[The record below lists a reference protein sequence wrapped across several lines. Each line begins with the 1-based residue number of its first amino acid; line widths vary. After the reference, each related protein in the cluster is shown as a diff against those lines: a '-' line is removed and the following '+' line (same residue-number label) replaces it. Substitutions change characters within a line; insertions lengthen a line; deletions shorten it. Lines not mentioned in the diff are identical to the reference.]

1 MDKYASTEKITLS
14 GRLKA
19 DFLIQIMTA
28 KLKTAVLGA
37 TGYSGLELARLLGR
51 HPRTDAPL
59 LLRRSGET
67 NESAVGLPQIPSNGN
82 GHLQVQS
89 FSWSAL
95 EQNGAELL
103 FLATP
108 HAVSRELVPE
118 AITRGLRIVDLSGAW
133 RLKQEQHRAVY
144 GFKDVNAQTAA
155 ELTERAVYGLP
166 ELKPNADRIRT
177 AALIAN
183 PGCYATSIILALAPL
198 LSAAIVDCDHG
209 IISDSKSGV
218 SGAGKEPTTRTHF
231 VSVADNFSAYSVFGH
246 RHTGEIL
253 EQLGLS
259 SGQLIFTPHLLP
271 IPRGILSTIYVYL
284 KRDMTSGEIQSCF
297 QNFYKGKR
305 WVRILP
311 AASLPEIQ
319 FSVHTNYCDL
329 GFCLA
334 PDGRRLVVVSCLD
347 NLLKGAAGQAVQNM
361 NLMYGW
367 DEAEGLQ

>member
-1 MDKYASTEKITLS
+1 MA
-14 GRLKA
+14 
-19 DFLIQIMTA
+19 A

-37 TGYSGLELARLLGR
+37 TGYSGLELTRLLGR
-51 HPRTDAPL
+51 HPRTAPPL
-59 LLRRSGET
+59 LLRRSTDTEKD
-67 NESAVGLPQIPSNGN
+67 ASNGN
-82 GHLQVQS
+82 GHSPVGGTGSQP

-95 EQNGAELL
+95 EQHGVELL
-103 FLATP
+103 LLATP

-118 AITRGLRIVDLSGAW
+118 AIARGLRVVDLSGAW

-144 GFKDVNAQTAA
+144 GFKDANAKTAA
-155 ELTERAVYGLP
+155 ELNELAVYGLP
-166 ELKPNADRIRT
+166 ELKPNADQIPS
-177 AALIAN
+177 AALVAN
-183 PGCYATSIILALAPL
+183 PGCYATSVILALAPL
-198 LSAAIVDCDHG
+198 LSAEIVDRDHG

-218 SGAGKEPTTRTHF
+218 SGAGKEPTARTHF

-253 EQLGLS
+253 EQLALKTS
-259 SGQLIFTPHLLP
+259 QLTFTPHLLP
-271 IPRGILSTIYVYL
+271 IPRGILSTIYVHL
-284 KRDMTSGEIQSCF
+284 KREMAASEIQSCF
-297 QNFYKGKR
+297 HDFYQGKR
-305 WVRILP
+305 WIRIFP
-311 AASLPEIQ
+311 AATLPEIQ

-334 PDGRRLVVVSCLD
+334 RDGRRLVVVSCLD

>member
-1 MDKYASTEKITLS
+1 MA
-14 GRLKA
+14 
-19 DFLIQIMTA
+19 A

-59 LLRRSGET
+59 LLRRNAET
-67 NESAVGLPQIPSNGN
+67 EIGESAAGLAHISGNGSGNGN
-82 GHLQVQS
+82 SPVRP
-89 FSWSAL
+89 FSWSTL
-95 EQNGAELL
+95 EERGVDLL

-108 HAVSRELVPE
+108 HAVSRELVTE
-118 AITRGLRIVDLSGAW
+118 AMTTGMMTRGLRVVDLSGAW

-144 GFKDVNAQTAA
+144 GFKDANTQTAA
-155 ELTERAVYGLP
+155 ELMERAVYGLP
-166 ELKPNADRIRT
+166 ELNADQMPS
-177 AALIAN
+177 AALVAN

-198 LSAAIVDCDHG
+198 LSAGIVDCERG

-218 SGAGKEPTTRTHF
+218 SGAGKEPTARTHF

-259 SGQLIFTPHLLP
+259 SSQLIFTPHLLP

-284 KRDMTSGEIQSCF
+284 KREMTADEIHACF
-297 QNFYKGKR
+297 RDFYQGKR
-305 WVRILP
+305 WVRVFP
-311 AASLPEIQ
+311 ASSLPEIQ

-334 PDGRRLVVVSCLD
+334 SDGRRLVLVSCLD